1 MIIKKYIKE
10 FKTKIEKEIK
20 DLKQIIIQNKAYKC
34 DKKDITDMNQLNN
47 IKNEFDENTK
57 NIDKN
62 IEKQISDIK
71 KLKLK
76 MITDKDELKN
86 YESKNDFI
94 FQSFEILLAE
104 IMKKGDI
111 DETNSEKLK
120 NISEKLI
127 INDISPYEYTTKY
140 FSETYKYLDK
150 KNELNEER
158 VKKLSQINKKVT
170 DYIDKFEHELIKK
183 NKKGKK
189 DKIIPKTPDNKIEK
203 FRNKYGLR
211 KEDADDK
218 KIKEQLKLYK
228 HDEIRAY
235 QALMNRI
242 VNKK

>member
-1 MIIKKYIKE
+1 
-10 FKTKIEKEIK
+10 
-20 DLKQIIIQNKAYKC
+20 
-34 DKKDITDMNQLNN
+34 
-47 IKNEFDENTK
+47 
-57 NIDKN
+57 
-62 IEKQISDIK
+62 
-71 KLKLK
+71 
-76 MITDKDELKN
+76 
-86 YESKNDFI
+86 
-94 FQSFEILLAE
+94 
-104 IMKKGDI
+104 MKKGDI
-111 DETNSEKLK
+111 DENNYEKLK

-158 VKKLSQINKKVT
+158 IKKLSQINKNVT
-170 DYIDKFEHELIKK
+170 DCIDKIEHELNKK

-211 KEDADDK
+211 KEDADDE
-218 KIKEQLKLYK
+218 KIKEQLKLHK
-228 HDEIRAY
+228 NDEIRTY